1 MGIVNHEFTRPSIGR
16 NNIMKKTI
24 SVYWPLAIVVP
35 LAAAAYLH
43 ICGNTA
49 SHASQA
55 PLAADQLTAEL
66 ARAVSYGMVDA
77 ASALPAKPM
86 RAVTAMP
93 LAEAS

>member
-43 ICGNTA
+43 ICGDAA
-49 SHASQA
+49 SRALKA

-66 ARAVSYGMVDA
+66 ARAVSYGMVGDA
-77 ASALPAKPM
+77 STLPAKPI
-86 RAVTAMP
+86 RAVAATP